1 MRTLWNVWEEL
12 IQGYQT
18 AFVPLENLYPNNASV
33 KALLQQIVI
42 EAALLLAPPCNT
54 TIQSL
59 DNGKINGGQFYK
71 YVLVHHCIPD
81 VTHFQGPFFTL
92 ATQYLKITKNGL
104 FGFKVEFCNR

>member
-71 YVLVHHCIPD
+71 YYIQYSRYDPLLRA
-81 VTHFQGPFFTL
+81 FFT
-92 ATQYLKITKNGL
+92 YPYEIKNTES
-104 FGFKVEFCNR
+104 KD

>member
-81 VTHFQGPFFTL
+81 MTHFQGPFFTL
-92 ATQYLKITKNGL
+92 ATQYLKITKNYL
-104 FGFKVEFCNR
+104 LNFQIDF

>member
-33 KALLQQIVI
+33 KVLLQQIVI

-71 YVLVHHCIPD
+71 YYIQYSRYDPLLRAFFYIPLRD
-81 VTHFQGPFFTL
+81 
-92 ATQYLKITKNGL
+92 
-104 FGFKVEFCNR
+104 

>member
-33 KALLQQIVI
+33 KVLLQQIVI

-71 YVLVHHCIPD
+71 YYIHAVFPIWP
-81 VTHFQGPFFTL
+81 TSYGFFT
-92 ATQYLKITKNGL
+92 YPYEIKNTES
-104 FGFKVEFCNR
+104 KD

>member
-1 MRTLWNVWEEL
+1 MEARLSPMRTFRLASLWNVWEQL
-12 IQGYQT
+12 IGGYQT
-18 AFVPLENLYPNNASV
+18 AFVPLENLYRNNASV

-71 YVLVHHCIPD
+71 YVLCMEQQRV
-81 VTHFQGPFFTL
+81 L
-92 ATQYLKITKNGL
+92 
-104 FGFKVEFCNR
+104 

>member
-33 KALLQQIVI
+33 KVLLQQIVI

-59 DNGKINGGQFYK
+59 DNGKINGDLRQSTE
-71 YVLVHHCIPD
+71 LHCM
-81 VTHFQGPFFTL
+81 
-92 ATQYLKITKNGL
+92 GL
-104 FGFKVEFCNR
+104 FFKTM